1 MFIVFLA
8 ALAAPAPPAPIRAP
22 APAQAAVDPAA
33 VKEALLL
40 LDEGDF
46 EGEAIRN
53 ADLALELGIASMI
66 DQIQKKSGE
75 KVPADFVEKL
85 RQIMRDHTSSTLR
98 AKMGTIKQQAAN
110 AYAQEFTRDELA
122 RLRELSKD
130 PVLVKARERNKTIG
144 PKLMALGAYTMRESE
159 PELEAKIDRLVS
171 DYLAKQPKGSDHS

>member
-1 MFIVFLA
+1 
-8 ALAAPAPPAPIRAP
+8 
-22 APAQAAVDPAA
+22 

-75 KVPADFVEKL
+75 KVPTDFVEKL

-98 AKMGTIKQQAAN
+98 A
-110 AYAQEFTRDELA
+110 
-122 RLRELSKD
+122 
-130 PVLVKARERNKTIG
+130 
-144 PKLMALGAYTMRESE
+144 
-159 PELEAKIDRLVS
+159 
-171 DYLAKQPKGSDHS
+171 